1 MTETAFSTHYN
12 SELDPEQLL
21 ARMRAVPIDSILP
34 EDEIASNEREL
45 IRSDVVCPSCG
56 ATGAQIVR
64 ASKGRKTAK
73 AVRKSHFRFVS
84 AAEEDAHHKFCEFS
98 TEASG
103 ESKEPLISFGK
114 ARSAETRFI
123 RELVCKGI
131 ENGIFNQQS
140 IRAMRQWFFDLKS
153 TTRIHVTATSE
164 AVDWMEALYRHSIY
178 RRWPFQ
184 PVHAELPDFDWQQA
198 AKHQF
203 REDNHD
209 LIEWLFDRRRRSVL
223 LRASKRAKVLSEKH
237 YGQEVF
243 DTSVLRPFYEKTVDL
258 ASFVAQ
264 NSDFPNDKKKDPTYY
279 RSQGAPDFLLA
290 LCALLLF
297 ISDWNMDDAVGLF
310 AKLLKAPNPSDE
322 TLGNVIG
329 LNPFH
334 DYAAWETLAIAS
346 ELAAQSVS
354 GFDYKAQMDTTEL
367 RIKEEYRLWR
377 AHHG

>member
-1 MTETAFSTHYN
+1 MTETAFSNRYK

-21 ARMRAVPIDSILP
+21 ARMRSVPIDRILP
-34 EDEIASNEREL
+34 EDEIAPKEREL

-98 TEASG
+98 TEALG
-103 ESKEPLISFGK
+103 ESKEPLIGFGK

-164 AVDWMEALYRHSIY
+164 AVDWMEALWRHPHY
-178 RRWPFQ
+178 RRWPFR
-184 PVHAELPDFDWQQA
+184 PVHAELPNFNWEQA
-198 AKHQF
+198 AKNQF
-203 REDNHD
+203 TEDNID
-209 LIEWLFDRRRRSVL
+209 LLEWLFKRRKESSFPN
-223 LRASKRAKVLSEKH
+223 AYGRAKVLSGKY

-243 DTSVLRPFYEKTVDL
+243 DTSVLRPFYEKTIDL

-264 NSDFPNDKKKDPTYY
+264 NSEFPNKKHSAYY
-279 RSQGAPDFLLA
+279 QSQGAPDFLLA

-297 ISDWNMDDAVGLF
+297 MSDWNMDDAVGLF
-310 AKLLKAPNPSDE
+310 AKLLKAPNSSDE
-322 TLGNVIG
+322 TLGNVMG

-334 DYAAWETLAIAS
+334 DYAAWETLTIAS
-346 ELAAQSVS
+346 ELAAQSVAD
-354 GFDYKAQMDTTEL
+354 FDYKAQLGTTKL
-367 RIKEEYRLWR
+367 RITEEYRLWQ